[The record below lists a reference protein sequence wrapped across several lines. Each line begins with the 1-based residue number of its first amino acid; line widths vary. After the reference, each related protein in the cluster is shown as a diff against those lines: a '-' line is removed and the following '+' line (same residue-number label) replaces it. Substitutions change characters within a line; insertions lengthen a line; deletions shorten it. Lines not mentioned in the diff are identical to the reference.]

1 MRRSW
6 PDRPFRR
13 RVTGEPNGTCNRQ
26 SGRIQAG
33 PPTVGRHCDPSTQC
47 ARYGAILQTL
57 ERPEMS
63 AAFSL
68 HPQLAADTLELAR
81 WPLSLVLLMDEGRF
95 PWLVLVPQR
104 AGLREL
110 HDLPA
115 AERGTLIEEIARA
128 GRLMQSALRADKV
141 NTAALGRSGE
151 RR

>member
-1 MRRSW
+1 
-6 PDRPFRR
+6 
-13 RVTGEPNGTCNRQ
+13 
-26 SGRIQAG
+26 
-33 PPTVGRHCDPSTQC
+33 
-47 ARYGAILQTL
+47 
-57 ERPEMS
+57 MS

-128 GRLMQSALRADKV
+128 GRLMQWALRADKI
-141 NTAALGRSGE
+141 NTAALGNQVPQLHVHVIARFTGDAAWPNPIWSHGPRRPMTADE
-151 RR
+151 RTVQVSALRRGLER